1 MDRIIDAMAQAN
13 WTVLLTIIIGL
24 IIWVIAETY
33 KKDKLSEQMKNLSL
47 EFLKKQEELENK
59 LASIIDSKHN
69 NLGYKVSG
77 KYNNL
82 GSQISTEHK
91 LIKSDTKNVYE
102 MLMLEKQN
110 REKLYE
116 NSSRAREILDTIDVM
131 KEVVE
136 QNAILNQQ
144 VSNLKVENKELQKV
158 PKNNYAL
165 LIREI
170 RTFESQ
176 LANFEEYGQTEE
188 IIGVLKQITNQL
200 SQYID

>member
-1 MDRIIDAMAQAN
+1 MDRIIDAVARAN
-13 WTVLLTIIIGL
+13 WTVLLTIVIGL
-24 IIWVIAETY
+24 IIWVIAEMY
-33 KKDKLSEQMKNLSL
+33 KKNKLSKQMDNLSL
-47 EFLKKQEELENK
+47 KFLEKQEELENK
-59 LASIIDSKHN
+59 LASIITLNHN
-69 NLGYKVSG
+69 NLGSAVSG
-77 KYNNL
+77 KYKNL

-102 MLMLEKQN
+102 MLILEKQN

-131 KEVVE
+131 KEVVA

-144 VSNLKVENKELQKV
+144 VANLKVENKELQKV
-158 PKNNYAL
+158 PKNNYAQL
-165 LIREI
+165 LREI

-176 LANFEEYGQTEE
+176 LANFEGYGQAEE

-200 SQYID
+200 SEYLD